1 MQSASRRLV
10 FSSLVLPC
18 LFLLLYA
25 LARQLTYALLFFS
38 SLTLHYL
45 VLLSYIRTG
54 LFSATQTKEL
64 KELARAGLR
73 NPVGV
78 TVQVT
83 RKPTQTLAAA
93 GTGTGA
99 GAGAESSGTLTASA
113 AAALEA
119 GEGPKKK
126 APGVPIQQ
134 STPSSLENFYML
146 CPYDERAVQLSLFI
160 MKNLR
165 SKIIVFVST
174 CACVDYFS
182 EVFTKMTEAGAKVK
196 KSKVGM
202 NKMKLERVALADT
215 EGEGEGG
222 GEAGG
227 GEGDGSINTPAVP
240 PSSSSSSSTSTSYLP
255 NCIAV
260 LGFHGKM
267 VPKKRNALYKKFQ
280 TLSSGVLFCTDIAAR
295 GIDFPD
301 VDFIVQLSAPKG
313 LSLYGM
319 E

>member
-1 MQSASRRLV
+1 M
-10 FSSLVLPC
+10 VLH
-18 LFLLLYA
+18 F
-25 LARQLTYALLFFS
+25 
-38 SLTLHYL
+38 L
-45 VLLSYIRTG
+45 VLLSSIRTG

-83 RKPTQTLAAA
+83 RKPTQTPAAA
-93 GTGTGA
+93 GTGA
-99 GAGAESSGTLTASA
+99 GAGAGSSGTLTATA

-126 APGVPIQQ
+126 TPGVATQQ

-196 KSKVGM
+196 KSKIGI
-202 NKMKLERVALADT
+202 NRMKLERVALADT
-215 EGEGEGG
+215 EGGEGG
-222 GEAGG
+222 GAGEGG
-227 GEGDGSINTPAVP
+227 GGDGSISVPAAP
-240 PSSSSSSSTSTSYLP
+240 PSSSSLSSSTSTSTSTSTSYLP

-313 LSLYGM
+313 
-319 E
+319 

>member
-1 MQSASRRLV
+1 M
-10 FSSLVLPC
+10 
-18 LFLLLYA
+18 
-25 LARQLTYALLFFS
+25 
-38 SLTLHYL
+38 
-45 VLLSYIRTG
+45 
-54 LFSATQTKEL
+54 FSATQTKEL

-83 RKPTQTLAAA
+83 RKPTQALAAEA
-93 GTGTGA
+93 GPGA
-99 GAGAESSGTLTASA
+99 GAGSSGTLTATA

-126 APGVPIQQ
+126 SPGVATQQ

-196 KSKVGM
+196 KSKIGM
-202 NKMKLERVALADT
+202 NKMKLERVAVADT
-215 EGEGEGG
+215 EGEG
-222 GEAGG
+222 G
-227 GEGDGSINTPAVP
+227 GEGEGGNGSISTPAAP
-240 PSSSSSSSTSTSYLP
+240 PSSSSSSSVTSTSYLP

-267 VPKKRNALYKKFQ
+267 VPKKRNALYTKFQ

-313 LSLYGM
+313 
-319 E
+319 

>member
-1 MQSASRRLV
+1 M
-10 FSSLVLPC
+10 VL
-18 LFLLLYA
+18 
-25 LARQLTYALLFFS
+25 R
-38 SLTLHYL
+38 HL
-45 VLLSYIRTG
+45 VLLSSIRTG

-83 RKPTQTLAAA
+83 RKPTQTPAAA
-93 GTGTGA
+93 GTGAEA
-99 GAGAESSGTLTASA
+99 GSSGTLTATA

-126 APGVPIQQ
+126 TPGVATQQ

-196 KSKVGM
+196 KSKIGM

-215 EGEGEGG
+215 EGGE
-222 GEAGG
+222 EAGG
-227 GEGDGSINTPAVP
+227 GDGSISTPAVP
-240 PSSSSSSSTSTSYLP
+240 PSSSSSSATSTSTTTSYLP
-255 NCIAV
+255 NCISV

-313 LSLYGM
+313 QCL
-319 E
+319 

>member
-1 MQSASRRLV
+1 MS
-10 FSSLVLPC
+10 
-18 LFLLLYA
+18 
-25 LARQLTYALLFFS
+25 T
-38 SLTLHYL
+38 
-45 VLLSYIRTG
+45 IRTG

-83 RKPTQTLAAA
+83 RKPTQTPAAA
-93 GTGTGA
+93 GA
-99 GAGAESSGTLTASA
+99 GAGAGSSGTLTATA

-126 APGVPIQQ
+126 TPGVATQQ

-196 KSKVGM
+196 KTKIGM
-202 NKMKLERVALADT
+202 NKMKLERVALTDT
-215 EGEGEGG
+215 EGEGEEAGKEGG
-222 GEAGG
+222 GGG
-227 GEGDGSINTPAVP
+227 VDGSISTPATP
-240 PSSSSSSSTSTSYLP
+240 PSSSSSSSSTSYLP

-313 LSLYGM
+313 
-319 E
+319 

>member
-1 MQSASRRLV
+1 MRSTV
-10 FSSLVLPC
+10 FCTSFPLSHTVSLLC
-18 LFLLLYA
+18 F
-25 LARQLTYALLFFS
+25 
-38 SLTLHYL
+38 
-45 VLLSYIRTG
+45 RTG

-83 RKPTQTLAAA
+83 RKPTATATA
-93 GTGTGA
+93 GAGGA
-99 GAGAESSGTLTASA
+99 GAGEGGGVIAAA

-126 APGVPIQQ
+126 SNAITTQQ
-134 STPSSLENFYML
+134 STPSSLENFYMI
-146 CPYDERAVQLSLFI
+146 CPYDERAVQLALFI
-160 MKNLR
+160 MKNLQ

-196 KSKVGM
+196 KSKVNM
-202 NKMKLERVALADT
+202 NKMKLERVALTAIK
-215 EGEGEGG
+215 GEEGG
-222 GEAGG
+222 E
-227 GEGDGSINTPAVP
+227 ESSSTPVDP
-240 PSSSSSSSTSTSYLP
+240 TSSFSSSSSSSSSTSASYLP

-313 LSLYGM
+313 L
-319 E
+319 